1 MGSLTSPPPH
11 AAIHLPFKTLSLRFP
26 SFLSF
31 LSRLHCLSPKFSPL
45 LPLRLLAP
53 VALACTGGPPL
64 QSLPCAA
71 THLPPPIVCFCAK
84 IACGSAS
91 ACRSLAAQL
100 AFALCHEGL
109 SSTGFRGVFGIIL
122 SWRISSITCFCLS
135 PCLFLCVVS
144 SSGVRHSLISLCC
157 LPQAHA
163 LPTLAP
169 DAVPSRRTSSRMH
182 FPRGCPCLSRAF
194 AHNLPPPT
202 SAGCPLEPLSS
213 VPPWARRAGPPRKV
227 HGSVS
232 ALKVQIMLHRMRL
245 RRQGQAEEE
254 RAPPVLE
261 AKDCCSRDDGVL
273 APRPPPERAED
284 LRFLRTVIFSAVL
297 PALFRV
303 CRARESAAAPRRAFP
318 SRSSLRV
325 SLASR
330 AALLSAFLFVHINVC
345 LLLSL
350 PFPISSPSL
359 FPCFSP
365 PPSSLPSP
373 SPASPFQRI
382 PLLPNI
388 KVFLEAELGGARP
401 RGGGDHPAELA
412 AFSGHPRR

>member
-1 MGSLTSPPPH
+1 MRRKWRRRRARAGLLGRAAGRAGRGGGHEVKVYLGAHLARSEGRAAPCGVTDIPPPH

-84 IACGSAS
+84 ITCGSAS
-91 ACRSLAAQL
+91 ACRSLFAQL

-144 SSGVRHSLISLCC
+144 SSGGRHSLISLCC

-169 DAVPSRRTSSRMH
+169 DAVPSRRTSS
-182 FPRGCPCLSRAF
+182 S
-194 AHNLPPPT
+194 
-202 SAGCPLEPLSS
+202 
-213 VPPWARRAGPPRKV
+213 
-227 HGSVS
+227 
-232 ALKVQIMLHRMRL
+232 
-245 RRQGQAEEE
+245 
-254 RAPPVLE
+254 
-261 AKDCCSRDDGVL
+261 D
-273 APRPPPERAED
+273 
-284 LRFLRTVIFSAVL
+284 
-297 PALFRV
+297 
-303 CRARESAAAPRRAFP
+303 AFP
-318 SRSSLRV
+318 TR
-325 SLASR
+325 
-330 AALLSAFLFVHINVC
+330 
-345 LLLSL
+345 LSL
-350 PFPISSPSL
+350 PQS
-359 FPCFSP
+359 
-365 PPSSLPSP
+365 
-373 SPASPFQRI
+373 RI
-382 PLLPNI
+382 CP
-388 KVFLEAELGGARP
+388 
-401 RGGGDHPAELA
+401 
-412 AFSGHPRR
+412 